1 MDAFQI
7 ISITLLSLIV
17 VALSVGLVIGY
28 KSAVRR
34 DVAAKNLQM
43 AVEDL
48 TLRIKE
54 GHTAIQAV
62 GASTNERLNS
72 MTEEVKELRRQFDE
86 AIHF

>member
-1 MDAFQI
+1 MDVFQA

-34 DVAAKNLQM
+34 DVAAKNLQK
-43 AVEDL
+43 AIEDL

-62 GASTNERLNS
+62 GASTNERLSS
-72 MTEEVKELRRQFDE
+72 MTEEVKELRKQLNE
-86 AIHF
+86 AIRF

>member
-34 DVAAKNLQM
+34 DVAAKDLQK

-48 TLRIKE
+48 TLLIKD

-62 GASTNERLNS
+62 GASTNEKLSS
-72 MTEEVKELRRQFDE
+72 MTDEVKELRRQFDE
-86 AIHF
+86 AIRF